1 MEAAK
6 AEIISLK
13 QRLRQSE
20 AMVRSIDNNNRG
32 QVNSSSEDTVFKM
45 VAEVEALSTQVP
57 EDLRIKLEAIVKI
70 GKES

>member
-20 AMVRSIDNNNRG
+20 AMVRNIDNNNRG

>member
-57 EDLRIKLEAIVKI
+57 EELRIKLEAIVKI